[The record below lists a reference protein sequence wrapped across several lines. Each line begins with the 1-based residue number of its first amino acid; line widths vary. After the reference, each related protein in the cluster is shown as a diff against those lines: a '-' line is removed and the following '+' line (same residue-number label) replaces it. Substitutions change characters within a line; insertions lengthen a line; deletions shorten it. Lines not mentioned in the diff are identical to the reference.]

1 MNHVD
6 DQDDY
11 VNIQQ
16 IFDDQSIIQKI
27 KYKENGCDVGRSILL
42 KCFFFFVKLYFK
54 KKCFEALQKESNL
67 VIMQFFCTRIL

>member
-27 KYKENGCDVGRSILL
+27 KYKENGCDVGRYYLNG
-42 KCFFFFVKLYFK
+42 FFFFCKTLF
-54 KKCFEALQKESNL
+54 QKEVFWGL
-67 VIMQFFCTRIL
+67 AERK

>member
-27 KYKENGCDVGRSILL
+27 KYKENGCDVGRYYLNV
-42 KCFFFFVKLYFK
+42 FFFFCKTLF
-54 KKCFEALQKESNL
+54 QKEMFWGL
-67 VIMQFFCTRIL
+67 AERK

>member
-27 KYKENGCDVGRSILL
+27 KYKENGCDVGRYYLNV
-42 KCFFFFVKLYFK
+42 FFFFCKTLF
-54 KKCFEALQKESNL
+54 QKE
-67 VIMQFFCTRIL
+67 MF